1 MEWEEVFAICAT
13 DKGLLSKIH
22 KQLTELNFEKTIQSK
37 NGQKTYINISPKKT
51 YRWPNIANYN
61 VNANQ
66 IQKEVSPY
74 TSQNGYH
81 QKVNKEQILESE
93 WRKGNPPP
101 TLLVEM

>member
-1 MEWEEVFAICAT
+1 MQSV
-13 DKGLLSKIH
+13 
-22 KQLTELNFEKTIQSK
+22 QLTRDYYPKYTNSSQNSILKKQSNQK